1 MPRINKSKSAKKL
14 TLFAITWPLF
24 IEVFLQTFM
33 RFADVFM
40 LSFVSD
46 EAVAAI
52 GVVNQMMVF
61 TFVLFNFTAMGSGV
75 VVAQFVGAR
84 KPKDV
89 SITIANRF
97 YNCLI
102 CLLDC
107 LIMQTYIWSLLGELC
122 LHKRWS

>member
-1 MPRINKSKSAKKL
+1 MPRINKRKSAKKL

-24 IEVFLQTFM
+24 IEVLLQTFM

-89 SITIANRF
+89 SITIANAIVINLLF
-97 YNCLI
+97 GLLI
-102 CLLDC
+102 SFFCCCHL
-107 LIMQTYIWSLLGELC
+107 QPSFFTTV
-122 LHKRWS
+122 